1 MRRAFGVG
9 LSVIA
14 LFGVTACGGG
24 QGSAEELGQTMAEAF
39 TDQDT
44 DTLVDLACEKDKAK
58 AERMDLKQVFG
69 SALEK
74 DFEVSFVKA
83 VENGES
89 GLVTLKLTV
98 EGKSENEDFPVLNED
113 GDWTICDQPGQ
124 APR

>member
-1 MRRAFGVG
+1 MAG
-9 LSVIA
+9 LSAAV
-14 LFGVTACGGG
+14 LFGVAACGGG
-24 QGSAEELGQTMAEAF
+24 QSTAEELGQTMAEAF

-58 AERMDLKQVFG
+58 AERMDLKEVFG
-69 SALEK
+69 DALKK
-74 DFEVSFVKA
+74 DFKVTFVKA
-83 VENGES
+83 TENGDS

-98 EGKSENEDFPVLNED
+98 EGKSENEDFPVLKED